1 MKQFIQSITY
11 TPEALN
17 KIANSRFFEFL
28 ANEGPHSP
36 DLLNELTFISDS
48 LTLGQFLNFVYELD
62 KFFASSKDI
71 VQGVTFDASSMTFI
85 NELIANADN
94 WHK

>member
-1 MKQFIQSITY
+1 
-11 TPEALN
+11 LC
-17 KIANSRFFEFL
+17 
-28 ANEGPHSP
+28 
-36 DLLNELTFISDS
+36 
-48 LTLGQFLNFVYELD
+48 QFLNFVHELD

-71 VQGVTFDASSMTFI
+71 IQGVTFDASSMTFI

>member
-17 KIANSRFFEFL
+17 RIANSRFFEFL
-28 ANEGPHSP
+28 ANEGPHSTN
-36 DLLNELTFISDS
+36 LLNELTFISDS
-48 LTLGQFLNFVYELD
+48 LTLVQFLNFVHELD
-62 KFFASSKDI
+62 KFFGTSKDI
-71 VQGVTFDASSMTFI
+71 IQGVTFDASSMTFI

>member
-17 KIANSRFFEFL
+17 RIANSRFFEFL
-28 ANEGPHSP
+28 ANEGPHST

-48 LTLGQFLNFVYELD
+48 LTLGQFLNFVHELD
-62 KFFASSKDI
+62 KLFATSKDI
-71 VQGVTFDASSMTFI
+71 IQSVTFDVSTMTFI
-85 NELIANADN
+85 NELLVNADN

>member
-1 MKQFIQSITY
+1 MKHFIQSLTY

-17 KIANSRFFEFL
+17 RIANSRFFEFL
-28 ANEGPHSP
+28 ANEGPHST

-48 LTLGQFLNFVYELD
+48 LTLGQFLNFVHELD
-62 KFFASSKDI
+62 KFFGTSKDV
-71 VQGVTFDASSMTFI
+71 VQAVTFDAYSMTFI
-85 NELIANADN
+85 NELLANADD

>member
-11 TPEALN
+11 TPEVLN
-17 KIANSRFFEFL
+17 RIANSRFFEFL
-28 ANEGPHSP
+28 ANEGPHTT

-48 LTLGQFLNFVYELD
+48 FTLCQFLNFVHELD
-62 KFFASSKDI
+62 KFFDTSKDV
-71 VQGVTFDASSMTFI
+71 VQAVTFDAYSMTFI
-85 NELIANADN
+85 NELLANADD

>member
-17 KIANSRFFEFL
+17 RIANSRFFEFL
-28 ANEGPHSP
+28 ANEGPHST

-48 LTLGQFLNFVYELD
+48 LTLGQFLKFVHELD
-62 KFFASSKDI
+62 KFFDTSKDV
-71 VQGVTFDASSMTFI
+71 VQAVTFDASSMTFI